1 MQYSKKQLD
10 QYKVSCSVAVD
21 QEQLQKSHQAALK
34 QLGKNVKVAGFR
46 PGHVPLAVLEK
57 SVDQARLFN
66 AEMNE
71 AVNASISELIKREK
85 LRLIDQPQVE
95 VKKYVPTST
104 LEFDVEAEVVPP
116 IKLADPT
123 KLKVKRPVARIDQA
137 EVDSVIKRLRN
148 SSAERQAVDR
158 PARDGDEV
166 VIDFTGLKDDQEFPG
181 GKAKDYTLV
190 LGSGS
195 FIPGFESG
203 IVGHKTGDKFDVK
216 VTFPKEYGA
225 KGLAGKKAVFKI
237 NLKKVHQ
244 LTLPELD
251 DKFARS
257 ISPDLGTMQALRD
270 DITRE
275 LTRQEEASAEQDY
288 HQQLLDKLADKSK
301 IDLPPRLIDERLS
314 VDEKQFVQNLL
325 YRGLDMESYLSQLGK
340 TKEQWRQED
349 LRSQVEKRL
358 RSSMALR
365 QFIDDNHI
373 SVTDEALGRRQAEIL
388 SHYTDPQ
395 MKAHFE
401 TPEAIEQTREQLLT
415 EQALTKLAELNEGKS

>member
-10 QYKVSCSVAVD
+10 QYKVSYSVAVD
-21 QEQLQKSHQAALK
+21 QGQLQKSHQAALK

-57 SVDQARLFN
+57 SVDQAGLFN

-71 AVNASISELIKREK
+71 AVNASISELIKREN

-104 LEFDVEAEVVPP
+104 LEFDVDVEVVPP
-116 IKLADPT
+116 IKLADPA
-123 KLKVKRPVARIDQA
+123 KLKVKRPAVKIDQA
-137 EVDSVIKRLRN
+137 EVDSVIERLRN
-148 SSAERQAVDR
+148 SSAERRAVDR

-166 VIDFTGLKDDQEFPG
+166 VIDFTGLKDDREFPG

-203 IVGHKTGDKFDVK
+203 IVGHKAGDKFDVK

-225 KGLAGKKAVFKI
+225 KDLAGKKAVFKI

-244 LTLPELD
+244 LTLPEPD

-257 ISPDLGTMQALRD
+257 ISPDLETMQALRD

-275 LTRQEEASAEQDY
+275 LTRQEETSAEQDY

-314 VDEKQFVQNLL
+314 VDEKQFAQNLL

-349 LRSQVEKRL
+349 LRPRVEKRL

>member
-1 MQYSKKQLD
+1 M
-10 QYKVSCSVAVD
+10 
-21 QEQLQKSHQAALK
+21 
-34 QLGKNVKVAGFR
+34 
-46 PGHVPLAVLEK
+46 PLAVLEK
-57 SVDQARLFN
+57 SVDQAGLFN

-104 LEFDVEAEVVPP
+104 LEFDVEVEVVPP

-123 KLKVKRPVARIDQA
+123 KLKVKRPAVKIDQA
-137 EVDSVIKRLRN
+137 EVDSVIERLRN

-203 IVGHKTGDKFDVK
+203 IVGRKAGDKFDVK

-225 KGLAGKKAVFKI
+225 KDLAGKKAVFKI
-237 NLKKVHQ
+237 DLKKVHQ
-244 LTLPELD
+244 LTLPEPD

-257 ISPDLGTMQALRD
+257 ISP
-270 DITRE
+270 
-275 LTRQEEASAEQDY
+275 
-288 HQQLLDKLADKSK
+288 
-301 IDLPPRLIDERLS
+301 
-314 VDEKQFVQNLL
+314 
-325 YRGLDMESYLSQLGK
+325 RGEMS
-340 TKEQWRQED
+340 
-349 LRSQVEKRL
+349 
-358 RSSMALR
+358 
-365 QFIDDNHI
+365 
-373 SVTDEALGRRQAEIL
+373 
-388 SHYTDPQ
+388 
-395 MKAHFE
+395 
-401 TPEAIEQTREQLLT
+401 
-415 EQALTKLAELNEGKS
+415 

>member
-10 QYKVSCSVAVD
+10 QYKVSYSVAVD

-57 SVDQARLFN
+57 SVDQAGLFN
-66 AEMNE
+66 TEMNE

-123 KLKVKRPVARIDQA
+123 KLKVKRPAVKIDQA

-166 VIDFTGLKDDQEFPG
+166 VIDFTGLKDDREFPG

-216 VTFPKEYGA
+216 VIFPKEYGA
-225 KGLAGKKAVFKI
+225 KDLAGKKAVFKI

-270 DITRE
+270 DIAGE
-275 LTRQEEASAEQDY
+275 LTRQEEASAGQDY

-301 IDLPPRLIDERLS
+301 IDLPPKLIDERLS
-314 VDEKQFVQNLL
+314 VDEKQFAQNLL

-340 TKEQWRQED
+340 TKEQWQQED
-349 LRSQVEKRL
+349 LRPQVEKRL

-388 SHYTDPQ
+388 SHYTDPR